1 MLKGDVYFGALITP
15 GVLVADLF
23 FFRWLSY
30 STFVLSG
37 GKLRTPGKKM
47 VVTGNVDG

>member
-23 FFRWLSY
+23 FFSLVVVQYFRSQWRK
-30 STFVLSG
+30 VENSG
-37 GKLRTPGKKM
+37 
-47 VVTGNVDG
+47 